1 MFMLVRTVLIVQIAM
16 LALLFRS
23 VFVQFFL
30 MKILLLFRFKQ
41 HISDGPNDGGKYLVL
56 NFSYENFG
64 NE

>member
-30 MKILLLFRFKQ
+30 NEDPLVFRFKQ
-41 HISDGPNDGGKYLVL
+41 QISDGSNDDEK
-56 NFSYENFG
+56 FWR
-64 NE
+64 NEGL